1 MKRIEI
7 ITERLVLKPLGT
19 KHFQTA
25 KEYSMDYENTK
36 YMCRLPKETSEEVME
51 FLSCVEAEWK
61 KENPEYF
68 EFAIFYEGKHIGAVS
83 IYFENGA
90 GELGWILNKKY
101 WGNGFAYEAAKA
113 MIEYFVANR
122 GTSHFVAHCD
132 AENVA
137 SYKIMEKLGMR
148 KIGGQGKRRNRAAS
162 QDSFE
167 YRYEMFAP
175 NCDVGDEWER
185 FVIGES

>member
-1 MKRIEI
+1 MNRIEI
-7 ITERLVLKPLGT
+7 VTERLTLMPLGT
-19 KHFQTA
+19 EHFQTA

-36 YMCRLPKETSEEVME
+36 YMCRLPHETGEETMH
-51 FLSCVEAEWK
+51 FLTCVDAEWK
-61 KENPEYF
+61 KEKPEYY
-68 EFAIFYEGKHIGAVS
+68 EFAIFYEGKHIGVVS

-113 MIEYFVANR
+113 MIEYFAVNM

-132 AENVA
+132 AENIA

-148 KIGGQGKRRNRAAS
+148 KIGGQSKRRNRAAS

-175 NCDVGDEWER
+175 NCDLDCAMKRDVN
-185 FVIGES
+185 